1 MNTESQNSNSIIIYN
16 SMMWIPHIHLQP
28 LLWEDG
34 AMNKGAMDYAI
45 AATFVVVTM
54 DTCKDQGTLKVNFDV
69 LNAFLLYM
77 MGDYAKTGK
86 SLRSQN

>member
-1 MNTESQNSNSIIIYN
+1 
-16 SMMWIPHIHLQP
+16 
-28 LLWEDG
+28 
-34 AMNKGAMDYAI
+34 MDYAI

>member
-1 MNTESQNSNSIIIYN
+1 
-16 SMMWIPHIHLQP
+16 
-28 LLWEDG
+28 
-34 AMNKGAMDYAI
+34 MNKGATDYAI

-54 DTCKDQGTLKVNFDV
+54 DTCKDQGTLEVNFDV

-86 SLRSQN
+86 SLRSLNYLPLIKRNIIHGPFKVNRSLPSPLFPENTK